1 MTLRTNAL
9 AHFVCALSL
18 LIVFSNC
25 FLANA
30 AVIERT
36 ATSAGVLVGP
46 CGAAAALG
54 PNGTDDDYTNANI
67 DGKMTATAER
77 LTTSPASVV
86 FKNTVENAGNGDDA
100 FMITAPSL
108 APGFTIEISDD
119 FGEHYTMLDRWTSS
133 VTLPVS
139 YRASL
144 TFLARITAPSGL
156 NGLTAYDTVIRA
168 TSTIDPAVA
177 NDTIDRIYTGFIRLQ
192 STTRVVNTNG
202 SDDVA
207 KAVPGS
213 EIEFAVT
220 YTNISTNEGTGNALL
235 TATNLTITEDGAAAP
250 SNWATTT
257 NHIVGASDTLGGYIV
272 GDKEGSTSLTDIVMT
287 LGAGQSG
294 VFKFTRRVK

>member
-1 MTLRTNAL
+1 MTFRTNAS

-25 FLANA
+25 FLAKA
-30 AVIERT
+30 AVTERT
-36 ATSAGVLVGP
+36 ATSAGVLIGP

-54 PNGTDDDYTNANI
+54 PKGNDDDYSNASI
-67 DGKMTATAER
+67 DGKMAATGEG
-77 LTTSPASVV
+77 LTTTPASVV

-100 FMITAPSL
+100 FMITAPFL
-108 APGFTIEISDD
+108 AAGFTIEISDD
-119 FGEHYTMLDRWTSS
+119 FGEHYTTLDRWTSS

-144 TFLARITAPSGL
+144 TFLVRITAPSGL
-156 NGLTAYDTVIRA
+156 KVLTAYDTVIRA
-168 TSTIDPAVA
+168 TSTIDPVVT

-192 STTRVVNTNG
+192 STARVVSANG
-202 SDDVA
+202 SDDIA

-213 EIEFAVT
+213 EIEFAIT
-220 YTNISTNEGTGNALL
+220 YTNISSNEGTGNALL
-235 TATNLTITEDGAAAP
+235 TGTNLAITEDGAAAP

-272 GDKEGSTSLTDIVMT
+272 GDREGSTSLTDIVMT
-287 LGAGQSG
+287 VGAGQSG
-294 VFKFTRRVK
+294 VFKFKRRVK